1 MANIEFLNIDLDI
14 VSKNDIAP
22 IIDEFGDQ
30 VCVLNN
36 ESRDGNYCASF
47 ETVCT
52 EENKIIE
59 TYVALVNDLSP
70 GTRKLWNECTLRE
83 FDFGYSSGE
92 TPSTFRSKISSKSV
106 KELSEVGGSI
116 VITIYPINDESI

>member
-14 VSKNDIAP
+14 VSKNDLAP
-22 IIDEFGDQ
+22 IIEEFGDQ

-36 ESRDGNYCASF
+36 EWSNGNYYASF
-47 ETVCT
+47 ETGYT

-70 GTRKLWNECTLRE
+70 DAGKLWNECILRE
-83 FDFGYSSGE
+83 FNFGYNCGE
-92 TPSTFRSKISSKSV
+92 TPHAFRSKVSSKSV
-106 KELSEVGGSI
+106 KGLSEIGGSI
-116 VITIYPINDESI
+116 VVTIYSINDKNT